1 MHVEMDITGSKL
13 SYVAGDHVAIF
24 PVNNPQLVNKIG
36 ELLETDLDTI
46 ITLKNIDGKSVSVPF
61 PL

>member
-13 SYVAGDHVAIF
+13 RYVTGDHMAIY
-24 PVNNPQLVNKIG
+24 PVNDPRLVERIG

-46 ITLKNIDGKSVSVPF
+46 ITLTNVDGKT
-61 PL
+61 L